1 MDNSLHIND
10 TLGQIMKLID
20 FEINEKIAT
29 ITLKNGKVNAISQQI
44 ITEINTALDQAE
56 SAGAVV
62 IITGREGM
70 FSGGYDLVTMKE
82 SPASAIALVTAGST
96 LARRMLSFPLPI
108 IAACSGHAI
117 AKGAFLLLSC
127 DVRIG
132 SKGPFKIGLNEVAIG
147 MTMHQA
153 GIELARNRIPSNYLT
168 RSVITAELFD
178 PETAVTAGF
187 LDTVVAHEQ
196 LMTTAMATAK
206 QLLTLNMAAHHGTK
220 LKERKEILSALDAA
234 IAADSTMTI
243 AL

>member
-1 MDNSLHIND
+1 ME
-10 TLGQIMKLID
+10 LID
-20 FEINEKIAT
+20 FEINEKIAI
-29 ITLKNGKVNAISQQI
+29 ITLKNGKVNAISHQV
-44 ITEINTALDQAE
+44 ITEINDALDQAE

-82 SPASAIALVTAGST
+82 SSTSAVTLVTAGSK
-96 LARRMLSFPLPI
+96 LAHRMLSFPLPI
-108 IAACSGHAI
+108 IGACSGHAI

-147 MTMHQA
+147 MSMHQA

-178 PETAVTAGF
+178 PETAVMAGF
-187 LDTVVAHEQ
+187 LDTVVTHEQ
-196 LMTTAMATAK
+196 LMTTAMATA
-206 QLLTLNMAAHHGTK
+206 QQWLTLNMTAHYNTK
-220 LKERKEILSALDAA
+220 LKERNEILAALDAA
-234 IAADSTMTI
+234 ITVDSAMTI
-243 AL
+243 TI